1 MKAALQHC
9 NLGANGLHV
18 AHAKIAFI
26 QLTGTQL
33 RLAHL
38 QTNRT
43 LHKGIRSNK
52 AGSPRA
58 CCSVGPSS
66 KERATIRDKASILR
80 RAVLGG
86 ILLSAGAM
94 PFTPRRFSSASAAD
108 LTADKVETRHP
119 ALRNGFGSCNT
130 VHDVDSLACKFTSCN
145 RVHDG
150 DKSPELQVLENPQ
163 WPDSIPFREEDF
175 QRYDPSSDKLFY
187 DSPRFVTHI
196 DDAAIAA
203 LTK

>member
-18 AHAKIAFI
+18 AHAKIAFR

-43 LHKGIRSNK
+43 LDKGIRSNT

-58 CCSVGPSS
+58 CCSLGPSS
-66 KERATIRDKASILR
+66 KDRVTIRDKASILR

-108 LTADKVETRHP
+108 LTADKVE
-119 ALRNGFGSCNT
+119 
-130 VHDVDSLACKFTSCN
+130 DDTS
-145 RVHDG
+145 
-150 DKSPELQVLENPQ
+150 SPDELFWLMQYSTCCGQPCLK
-163 WPDSIPFREEDF
+163 I
-175 QRYDPSSDKLFY
+175 
-187 DSPRFVTHI
+187 HI
-196 DDAAIAA
+196 MQQSA
-203 LTK
+203 